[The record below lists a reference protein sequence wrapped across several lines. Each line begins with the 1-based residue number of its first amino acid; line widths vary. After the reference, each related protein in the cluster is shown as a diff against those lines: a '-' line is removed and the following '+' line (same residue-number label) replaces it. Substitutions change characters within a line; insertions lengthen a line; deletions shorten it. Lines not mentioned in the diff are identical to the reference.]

1 MSSAFLNTT
10 KPIWIDV
17 LKNNRL
23 HNFSF
28 IIDLLGGFALVRMS
42 DLIVQNASLRRSS
55 DPLISCDNQL
65 KNRVGL

>member
-28 IIDLLGGFALVRMS
+28 IIDLLGGFALVHMS
-42 DLIVQNASLRRSS
+42 
-55 DPLISCDNQL
+55 
-65 KNRVGL
+65 G